1 MKKKSVSRFVRSI
14 QSLKFRVFMIVAVSV
29 MIPAILLSVFI
40 AVMAINGYT
49 DKQIDRFKSN
59 NTMLKNSIISEGY
72 IENLKSEIVDTQLNN
87 CLKSII
93 AELRLLTDNIPF

>member
-1 MKKKSVSRFVRSI
+1 
-14 QSLKFRVFMIVAVSV
+14 MIVAVSV

-59 NTMLKNSIISEGY
+59 NTMLKNSIIVKVY
-72 IENLKSEIVDTQLNN
+72 
-87 CLKSII
+87 
-93 AELRLLTDNIPF
+93 